1 MKQSEELKMKQESTT
16 GVTAPSWLIAVLALA
31 AFTSNSYADGGRTS
45 GGDGGGGHTLFITSA
60 VENADGTVTLPLYKG
75 TSSGQTV
82 YYVLTDASDGNF
94 AQRFGINTA
103 QKLANAANTG
113 AVQKVTIVNGVI
125 DFPATV
131 DFNHIRQVTPGPTGF
146 PPAVAQPGAIGQTG
160 YSPVI
165 QLPNGIIVNA
175 PHVANNTGHA
185 AKAVSFDFINN
196 RVTYRETNAF
206 QGGDPIKYVS
216 FESSSPV
223 AATLENATLAPA
235 LDNAPFLNDDSSA
248 SSRAPLA
255 GFVNGQTG
263 ANNPER
269 QGLNS
274 ALLDGLDPLQVVRWN
289 PSQGNYSPLWD
300 IHLTRWT
307 DQIVAAGQNLRQTD
321 YGTIENLAQQG
332 QVTAPDGSPFTASG
346 FIVNCPIVSLR

>member
-1 MKQSEELKMKQESTT
+1 MTLNKLHFLSAAL
-16 GVTAPSWLIAVLALA
+16 LIAFSVCQSGLA
-31 AFTSNSYADGGRTS
+31 D
-45 GGDGGGGHTLFITSA
+45 GGHTLFIQSA
-60 VENADGTVTLPLYKG
+60 VENANGTVSFPLYKG
-75 TSSGQTV
+75 TSHGQAV

-94 AQRFGINTA
+94 AQQYRINRA
-103 QKLANAANTG
+103 QKLANAANTA
-113 AVQKVTIVNGVI
+113 AVQKVTVVNGVI

-131 DFNHIRQVTPGPTGF
+131 DFSHIRQVTPGPTGF
-146 PPAVAQPGAIGQTG
+146 PAAAAQPGAVGEAG
-160 YSPVI
+160 YSPLI
-165 QLPNGIIVNA
+165 QMPNGIIVNA
-175 PHVANNTGHA
+175 PHVANNTGQA
-185 AKAVSFDFINN
+185 NKVISFDFINN

-206 QGGDPIKYVS
+206 QGGDPIRYVS

-223 AATLENATLAPA
+223 AAALENATWAAA
-235 LDNAPFLNDDSSA
+235 LDNAPFLGNDSSA

-263 ANNPER
+263 TSNPQR

-289 PSQGNYSPLWD
+289 PSQGNYSPVWD

-321 YGTIENLAQQG
+321 YGTIENLAEQG
-332 QVTAPDGSPFTASG
+332 AVTAPDGSPFAASG